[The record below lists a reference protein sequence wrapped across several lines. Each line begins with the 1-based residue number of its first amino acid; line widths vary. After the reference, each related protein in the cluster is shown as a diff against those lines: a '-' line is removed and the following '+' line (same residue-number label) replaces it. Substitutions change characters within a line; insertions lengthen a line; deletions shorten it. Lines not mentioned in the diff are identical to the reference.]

1 MAGAVC
7 AVSFLFS
14 VLVCGFPEKL
24 LIYGGAGNNC
34 LFSFP
39 FAQLSDTCDP
49 HAGILVMYVVVV

>member
-1 MAGAVC
+1 M
-7 AVSFLFS
+7 
-14 VLVCGFPEKL
+14 E
-24 LIYGGAGNNC
+24 GGGNNC